1 MNCHVLFFR
10 ESAFQNKK
18 WFHFDYVNS
27 LPSSHLFITF
37 GLYAHHSLIRLTQT
51 LVFLSNPFSFFQ
63 SWSSYSPHYLWEWQ
77 KKKTH
82 THTHL
87 ITLISNLKNLGMVC
101 LHWQNKV
108 IYPSHSAK
116 LLSQFLTY
124 SPSPQAPNTSKNFLF
139 PERNHLYILT
149 WRLIYI
155 KTQLIRELFLS
166 RSNTDECS
174 MCTEQGNA
182 YFLPLQLNGEETLN
196 K

>member
-1 MNCHVLFFR
+1 MVLWRPTRPFR
-10 ESAFQNKK
+10 TNTQKRCP
-18 WFHFDYVNS
+18 FHYRG
-27 LPSSHLFITF
+27 LECKSSK
-37 GLYAHHSLIRLTQT
+37 SR
-51 LVFLSNPFSFFQ
+51 
-63 SWSSYSPHYLWEWQ
+63 
-77 KKKTH
+77 
-82 THTHL
+82 
-87 ITLISNLKNLGMVC
+87 TLISNLKNLGMVC